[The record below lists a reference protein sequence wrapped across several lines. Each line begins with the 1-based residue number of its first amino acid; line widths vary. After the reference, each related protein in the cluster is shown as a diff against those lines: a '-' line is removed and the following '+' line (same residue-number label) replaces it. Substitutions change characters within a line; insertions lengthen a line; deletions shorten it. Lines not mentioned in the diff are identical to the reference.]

1 MPEGDTVWRHAN
13 RLRAALAGRPL
24 TLVDLRWGTVSEAG
38 LRGAVVQDVVPRG
51 KHLLHRL
58 DNGVT
63 LHTHLRME
71 GTWRIE
77 EPGSPEAARALR
89 NPRLRAAL
97 GNDEHLTLG
106 LRLGELDVVRTAE
119 EGRLVGHLGPD
130 ILGPDWSDAEALA
143 RLSRDPR
150 EIAVALLDQRNL
162 AGIGTL
168 WASESLFLER
178 LHPWTPVPDLPDG
191 ALPRLVDRARRLML
205 TGREH
210 WAQSSTGSLRHGETH
225 WVHARSGRPC
235 RRCGTTIRV
244 APLGAPPQDRVF
256 FSCPGC
262 QGGPAPTDD
271 GRLQAPLGAGRGRT
285 DGGRRP
291 RR

>member
-1 MPEGDTVWRHAN
+1 MPEGDSVWRLAR
-13 RLRAALAGRPL
+13 RLQPLVGRTIEHSQFRVPQLATASL
-24 TLVDLRWGTVSEAG
+24 TGTTITRVW
-38 LRGAVVQDVVPRG
+38 PHG
-51 KHLLHRL
+51 KHLFWLC
-58 DNGVT
+58 DDQI